1 MEWTDS
7 SAPLCASSASV
18 ILCQLSTSRK
28 QPAKSNRLSMFVSS
42 TSISW
47 ERSDECVHFTQ
58 GVSFIRFEDVVVG
71 VSESNNVGRWYA
83 RLERV
88 RLSCAANPVF
98 FNDRC
103 FAFGSGVDVI
113 AEVMRARHDGEDGS
127 GDLRVFLL
135 TEHDCQA
142 NWRRRRWVRRLHHRQ
157 LLFCILHIFFELGE
171 ADQHVV
177 PNFWLKDCAG

>member
-28 QPAKSNRLSMFVSS
+28 QPAKSNLLFMFVSS

-47 ERSDECVHFTQ
+47 KRSDECVHFTE

-103 FAFGSGVDVI
+103 LPFRSGMEVI
-113 AEVMRARHDGEDGS
+113 AEVMRARDYREDRS

-135 TEHDCQA
+135 PEHD
-142 NWRRRRWVRRLHHRQ
+142 R
-157 LLFCILHIFFELGE
+157 
-171 ADQHVV
+171 
-177 PNFWLKDCAG
+177 